1 MNHSVTGVC
10 EVTRRARQDTHASMR
25 MYVHAHRVLRL
36 QARRA
41 MRPKAE
47 RRARIVHAMTLFA
60 AGWLQRHGP
69 EPKNH
74 AHMRTHLRLDVAPE
88 GGTEESG
95 CGEAEHSADVHVPD
109 QNEAA
114 HTSVSANLFVDVY
127 DLGDIMGRGSYSVV
141 RRCVSKVSGEV
152 SARFIMFSSSSS
164 DIVCVC

>member
-1 MNHSVTGVC
+1 
-10 EVTRRARQDTHASMR
+10 MR

-88 GGTEESG
+88 GGKDESG

-164 DIVCVC
+164 DIRPASASA